1 MIACPICAGYGMLP
15 ITPHRPGSAWRSEQ
29 LAVAQRLRAAGM
41 SAKSVARLFGPGND
55 PRAPQDVAARRRR
68 KRERVMA

>member
-1 MIACPICAGYGMLP
+1 MIACPLCGGFGSLP
-15 ITPHRPGSAWRSEQ
+15 VTPHRRGSAWKSEQ
-29 LAVAQRLRAAGM
+29 IAVAQRLRAAGL

-68 KRERVMA
+68 KREQVMA